1 MMRHIKEYNEFYDAE
16 DLQDLVDTL
25 ADVGQVTKFKV
36 ECNVFIMVPDKDKH
50 AYDWP
55 EWAFRNIETEVAC
68 VDDEKVAQEKAFEKV
83 LNGDFK
89 VESNSY
95 LDQMFESAPE
105 LIPVL
110 SKENTIRIAKEVE
123 KLPADHPDRDL
134 NGSLYSIQFI
144 LIDEVEGLML
154 NRTEKREGV
163 PGSGELRHLSENIGY
178 NVRITKV

>member
-1 MMRHIKEYNEFYDAE
+1 MRHIKEYNEFYNAE

-25 ADVGQVTKFKV
+25 SDVGQVSKFRV
-36 ECNVFIMVPDKDKH
+36 ECNVFVMVPDNDKH
-50 AYDWP
+50 AFDWP
-55 EWAFRNIETEVAC
+55 EWAFRNIETEVVC
-68 VDDEKVAQEKAFEKV
+68 IDDEAVAQEKAFEKV
-83 LNGDFK
+83 LVGDFK
-89 VESNSY
+89 VESNTY

-144 LIDEVEGLML
+144 LIDEVEGLMVK
-154 NRTEKREGV
+154 RTSRVGGI
-163 PGSGELRHLSENIGY
+163 PAMSELRHLSENIGY

>member
-25 ADVGQVTKFKV
+25 SDVGQVSKFKV
-36 ECNVFIMVPDKDKH
+36 ECNVFVMVPDKMKH
-50 AYDWP
+50 TFDWP
-55 EWAFRNIETEVAC
+55 EWAFRNVETEVVC

-83 LNGDFK
+83 LAGDFK
-89 VESNSY
+89 VESNPY

-123 KLPADHPDRDL
+123 KLPADHIDRDDS
-134 NGSLYSIQFI
+134 GSLYTLQFI
-144 LIDEVEGLML
+144 LVDEIESLMVG
-154 NRTEKREGV
+154 RV
-163 PGSGELRHLSENIGY
+163 PNPSSGELRQLNENIGY
-178 NVRITKV
+178 NVRITKI

>member
-1 MMRHIKEYNEFYDAE
+1 MMRHIKEYNEFYDAG

-25 ADVGQVTKFKV
+25 ADVGQVSKFKV
-36 ECNVFIMVPDKDKH
+36 ECNVFIMVPDKGKH

-55 EWAFRNIETEVAC
+55 EWAFRNIETEVVC
-68 VDDEKVAQEKAFEKV
+68 VDDKDVAQEKAFEKV
-83 LNGDFK
+83 LAGDFK

-110 SKENTIRIAKEVE
+110 SKEHTIELAKRVQ
-123 KLPADHPDRDL
+123 KLPPDHIDRADT
-134 NGSLYSIQFI
+134 SLYTIQFI
-144 LIDEVEGLML
+144 LADEIESLMIERVPNPSGDLRGDLKHL
-154 NRTEKREGV
+154 N
-163 PGSGELRHLSENIGY
+163 ENIGY